1 MFDLRVSGFV
11 YEYLVWEMNVFRFVC
26 LFFFLPCTA
35 SLYQDTGLSEP
46 MEIDNNSSANF
57 DEVGYKHG
65 T

>member
-1 MFDLRVSGFV
+1 MFFV
-11 YEYLVWEMNVFRFVC
+11 LFVC
-26 LFFFLPCTA
+26 FFLF
-35 SLYQDTGLSEP
+35 YQDTGLSEP

>member
-1 MFDLRVSGFV
+1 MFFV
-11 YEYLVWEMNVFRFVC
+11 LFVC
-26 LFFFLPCTA
+26 FFFLPCTA